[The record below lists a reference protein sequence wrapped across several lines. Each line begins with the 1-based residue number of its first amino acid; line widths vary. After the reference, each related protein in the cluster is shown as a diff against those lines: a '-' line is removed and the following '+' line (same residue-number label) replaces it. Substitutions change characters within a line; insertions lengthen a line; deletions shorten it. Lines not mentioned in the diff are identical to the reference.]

1 VTATNTRSVPQARS
15 AALGCRR
22 SPGRGRVTASPPACA
37 GISAVRASRAM
48 PPRGEPRR
56 SRFLTVTAVAGGFH
70 QHSWWLTRFQKVF
83 WECEHSPTAR
93 DARSPCLHSRGS
105 RQMLTSPARQLAC
118 KAAQPA
124 SGGVPAYFAAADFFP
139 TNPRLECKLT
149 VMRGRK
155 KVGLRHDAGRHR
167 FARSRSCRLC
177 PPDNQCA
184 VPYDFSFLTARS
196 RPAAG
201 ASSPP
206 SQGRRVQRSQQG
218 RAVSF

>member
-1 VTATNTRSVPQARS
+1 MTATNTRSVPQARS

-70 QHSWWLTRFQKVF
+70 QHSWWLARFQEVF

-93 DARSPCLHSRGS
+93 DTRSPCLHSRGS

-118 KAAQPA
+118 KAVACA
-124 SGGVPAYFAAADFFP
+124 LARAADS
-139 TNPRLECKLT
+139 NPGQTPLARI
-149 VMRGRK
+149 MRGHRREGQCDRPGPEARLSA
-155 KVGLRHDAGRHR
+155 VGHPHR
-167 FARSRSCRLC
+167 TAL
-177 PPDNQCA
+177 PGA
-184 VPYDFSFLTARS
+184 V
-196 RPAAG
+196 
-201 ASSPP
+201 
-206 SQGRRVQRSQQG
+206 
-218 RAVSF
+218 